1 MCWSILC
8 MRKRGRSR
16 WRSRS
21 RSALMTGCSGG
32 DEPRLTSGPRTF
44 IKLAALA
51 AIEEVDEEA
60 DDEPDEEAHPGA
72 RGQAGHQQYAE
83 DDAEYREERAAG
95 NAEAAV
101 ALGLVAAQD
110 KDCLLYT

>member
-1 MCWSILC
+1 
-8 MRKRGRSR
+8 
-16 WRSRS
+16 
-21 RSALMTGCSGG
+21 MTGCSGG

-101 ALGLVAAQD
+101 ALGLVAAVILA
-110 KDCLLYT
+110 LLTGLPPAIRAMRLQIVDALAGR